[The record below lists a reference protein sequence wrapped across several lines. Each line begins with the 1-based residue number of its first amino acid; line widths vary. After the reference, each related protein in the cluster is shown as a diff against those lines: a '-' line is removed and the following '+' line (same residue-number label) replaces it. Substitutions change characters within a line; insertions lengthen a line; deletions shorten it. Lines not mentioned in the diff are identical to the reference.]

1 MTHGARLTI
10 ALATVLLVAAALT
23 GCSTTPPELEQTT
36 AAQLQA
42 GVQEV
47 TNDAAAA
54 DFEGARSALIAV
66 QADLLTAA
74 AAGQVTAARSAQ
86 IQSALNLVS
95 ADLDAAIIDSAP
107 EPTMTPTPSPSADPG
122 KDKGK
127 DECKKKEDNCDD

>member
-122 KDKGK
+122 RDKGK